1 MPTSASIHAAASGGP
16 LTVASYISFL
26 PIGIATVL
34 LGPMLPMLSERWSM
48 NYSQAGALFAVQYV
62 FSTVAV
68 ALSGMLVSRYGF
80 RLPIKAG
87 LLLMAAGLALLMSG
101 PKQLA
106 LICIAANGA
115 GLGLAT
121 PPANLLVAELNPER
135 RSATLNWLNFYWSA
149 GAVICPFLLAYAA
162 KAHHVPTLLACVSA
176 FSLLVAVA
184 FAVLP
189 GPTFGT
195 AKTSSAANPA
205 IPAIQRKLNP
215 FFVLAALFLLYVG
228 TENAFGGWVASFAQ
242 SLGNLTP
249 VMALLTPSFFYA
261 ALTLGRCFAPILLRN
276 VNEIR
281 LVEIGLI
288 IACLGTA
295 GLMFSRGLTGI
306 AVSACAAGFGL
317 SYVYPITISVL
328 SQEFGASSSAI
339 ASVMFVLA
347 DVGGGLLPWI
357 VGVASNHYGSL
368 KAGLFVPLLGCAA
381 MWALYSRKWR
391 PSHSTNMQSP

>member
-1 MPTSASIHAAASGGP
+1 MPTSASINVPASADS
-16 LTVASYISFL
+16 LTLASYISFV

-48 NYSQAGALFAVQYV
+48 NYSQAGVLFAVQYV
-62 FSTVAV
+62 ASTVAV

-80 RLPIKAG
+80 RFPIKAG
-87 LLLMAAGLALLMSG
+87 LFLMAAGLAFLMSG
-101 PKQLA
+101 PKELA

-149 GAVICPFLLAYAA
+149 GAVICPFLVAYAA
-162 KAHHVPTLLACVSA
+162 KIHQVPLLLACVSG
-176 FSLLVAVA
+176 FSLLIAVA

-189 GPTFGT
+189 GPIFET
-195 AKTSSAANPA
+195 ARTSGAANTT

-215 FFVLAALFLLYVG
+215 FLVLAALFLLYVG
-228 TENAFGGWVASFAQ
+228 TENAFGGWVASFAE

-276 VNEIR
+276 VDEIR
-281 LVEIGLI
+281 LVQIGLV

-306 AVSACAAGFGL
+306 AVSACAAGLGL

-328 SQEFGASSSAI
+328 SQEFGASSSGI

-347 DVGGGLLPWI
+347 DVGGGILPWG
-357 VGVASNHYGSL
+357 VGVVSNRYGSL
-368 KAGLFVPLLGCAA
+368 KTGLLIPLVGCAA
-381 MWALYSRKWR
+381 MCALYSRKWR
-391 PSHSTNMQSP
+391 HSYSTNIQSP